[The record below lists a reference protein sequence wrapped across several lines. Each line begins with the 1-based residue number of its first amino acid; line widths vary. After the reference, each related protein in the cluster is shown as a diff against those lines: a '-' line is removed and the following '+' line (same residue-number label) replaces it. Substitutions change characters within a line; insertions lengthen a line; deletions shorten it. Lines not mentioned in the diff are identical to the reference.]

1 MMANSFPTLV
11 RRLLLARGADP
22 EDALDLS
29 TISRPLGKQGMLG
42 MKEAVDWIAYAITQ
56 RWPVTIVGDYDVDGA
71 CATAILRKGLEE
83 LLPVTSIVPNRRTE
97 GYGLSESVAA
107 RISPDTRLVITVD
120 NGISAH
126 DGIAAVKARGMAV
139 IVTDHHLPGPRRPPA
154 DVIVNPNQ
162 PGCPFPWKSTCG
174 AGVAWYLLLA
184 LHLTH
189 PEWVG
194 REMLEETLDLV
205 ALATVAD
212 LVPLERN
219 NRVLVANGLRRI
231 RSGKINPGLSGLVAF
246 AGLELE
252 QMREQDFAFKL
263 GPRLNAAGRLADMQT
278 GIRLL
283 LSRDAENIEN
293 WSRFLETI
301 NAQRKEIQADIER
314 EAIQITENLSDT
326 GDPVICVGDDG
337 WHNGV
342 VGIVASKLKERYQ
355 RPAFVFTST
364 GDVGQTAQG
373 SGRSMDGWHLRDALA
388 LVDGRTPGLLNR
400 FGGHAMAAG
409 LSLPKARFE
418 EFRRNINAVSLEQV
432 PGGRFQKNVWC
443 DGPLQAVEMTLDMA
457 KAIEQAGPWG
467 QGFPEPLFENDFVVT
482 ASKTI
487 KNGHWK
493 LQLQLDDIANGGL
506 AAGGPTDGRA
516 ADDKAAP
523 GRVAPGRTAVR
534 RTASSSL
541 SVDAVHFLN
550 GREVAQEPPPVGFR
564 VRAQYRLQVNRWQG
578 REGLQLML
586 EQVLPAPSPVVMP
599 AAHESRSTKPIAA
612 GSSLTNGI

>member
-1 MMANSFPTLV
+1 MTHQPATHTYPALV

-22 EDALDLS
+22 EDALELS
-29 TISRPLGKQGMLG
+29 TISHPLGKQGMLG
-42 MKEAVDWIAYAITQ
+42 MKEAVDWIAYAMSQ
-56 RWPVTIVGDYDVDGA
+56 RWPATIVGDYDVDGA
-71 CATAILRKGLEE
+71 CAAAILRKGLEG

-107 RISPDTRLVITVD
+107 RISPETRLVITVD

-126 DGIAAVKARGMAV
+126 GGIAAVKARGMAV
-139 IVTDHHLPGPRRPPA
+139 IVTDHHLPGPQRPPA
-154 DVIVNPNQ
+154 EVIVNPNQ

-231 RSGKINPGLSGLVAF
+231 RSGQINPGLSGLVAF

-283 LSRDAENIEN
+283 LSRDAENIES

-301 NAQRKEIQADIER
+301 NAQRKEIQAHIER
-314 EAIQITENLSDT
+314 EAIKITESLQDT

-364 GDVGQTAQG
+364 GDMGQTAQG
-373 SGRSMDGWHLRDALA
+373 SGRSMDGWHLRDALV

-409 LSLPKARFE
+409 LSLPKSRFE

-443 DGPLQAVEMTLDMA
+443 DGPLQAAEMTLDMA

-467 QGFPEPLFENDFVVT
+467 QGFPEPLFENDFVVVT
-482 ASKTI
+482 SKAI

-493 LQLQLDDIANGGL
+493 LQLHLDEVMGGNPANGESAACKA
-506 AAGGPTDGRA
+506 AAGKP
-516 ADDKAAP
+516 
-523 GRVAPGRTAVR
+523 
-534 RTASSSL
+534 ASSPSS

-586 EQVLPAPSPVVMP
+586 EQVLPAPAPVVMP
-599 AAHESRSTKPIAA
+599 AAHESRSTKPIAV
-612 GSSLTNGI
+612 GPSLTNGI

>member
-1 MMANSFPTLV
+1 MTHQPATHTYPALV

-22 EDALDLS
+22 EDALELS
-29 TISRPLGKQGMLG
+29 TISHPLGKQGMLG
-42 MKEAVDWIAYAITQ
+42 MKEAVDWIAYASSQ

-71 CATAILRKGLEE
+71 CATAILRKGLEG

-107 RISPDTRLVITVD
+107 RISPETRLVITVD

-126 DGIAAVKARGMAV
+126 DGIAAVKAMGMAV

-231 RSGKINPGLSGLVAF
+231 RSGQINPGLSGLVAF

-278 GIRLL
+278 GILLL
-283 LSRDAENIEN
+283 LSRDAENIES

-301 NAQRKEIQADIER
+301 NAQRKEIQAHIER
-314 EAIQITENLSDT
+314 EAIQITESLQDT

-364 GDVGQTAQG
+364 GDMGQTAQG

-388 LVDGRTPGLLNR
+388 LVDSRTPGLLNR

-409 LSLPKARFE
+409 LSLPKVRFE

-443 DGPLQAVEMTLDMA
+443 DGPLQAAEMTLDMA

-467 QGFPEPLFENDFVVT
+467 QGFPEPLFENDFVVVT
-482 ASKTI
+482 SKAI

-493 LQLQLDDIANGGL
+493 LQLRLDEVMGGG
-506 AAGGPTDGRA
+506 AAHGSCGRHSPADG
-516 ADDKAAP
+516 K
-523 GRVAPGRTAVR
+523 TAHGKS
-534 RTASSSL
+534 ASSPL
-541 SVDAVHFLN
+541 SPVDAVHFLN

-586 EQVLPAPSPVVMP
+586 EQVLPAPAPVVMP

-612 GSSLTNGI
+612 GPSLTNGI

>member
-1 MMANSFPTLV
+1 
-11 RRLLLARGADP
+11 
-22 EDALDLS
+22 
-29 TISRPLGKQGMLG
+29 
-42 MKEAVDWIAYAITQ
+42 
-56 RWPVTIVGDYDVDGA
+56 
-71 CATAILRKGLEE
+71 CATAILRKGMEG
-83 LLPVTSIVPNRRTE
+83 LLPVTSIVPNRQTE

-107 RISPDTRLVITVD
+107 RISPETRLVITVD

-126 DGIAAVKARGMAV
+126 DGIGAVKARGMAV
-139 IVTDHHLPGPRRPPA
+139 IVTDHHLAGPRRPPA

-231 RSGKINPGLSGLVAF
+231 RSGWINPGLSGLVAF

-283 LSRDAENIEN
+283 LSRDAENIES

-301 NAQRKEIQADIER
+301 NAQRKEIQAHIER
-314 EAIQITENLSDT
+314 EAIQITESLQDT

-364 GDVGQTAQG
+364 GDMGQTAQG
-373 SGRSMDGWHLRDALA
+373 SGRSMDGWHLRDALV

-409 LSLPKARFE
+409 LSLPKVRFE

-443 DGPLQAVEMTLDMA
+443 DGPLQAAEMTLDMA
-457 KAIEQAGPWG
+457 KAIERAGPWG
-467 QGFPEPLFENDFVVT
+467 QGFPEPLFENDFVVVT
-482 ASKTI
+482 SKTI

-493 LQLQLDDIANGGL
+493 LQLHLDDVMGSKIPSG
-506 AAGGPTDGRA
+506 
-516 ADDKAAP
+516 K
-523 GRVAPGRTAVR
+523 
-534 RTASSSL
+534 SL
-541 SVDAVHFLN
+541 PMEAVHFLN

-586 EQVLPAPSPVVMP
+586 EQVLPAPAPVVMP
-599 AAHESRSTKPIAA
+599 VQDKRSVQPVAA
-612 GSSLTNGI
+612 GPSLTNGM

>member
-1 MMANSFPTLV
+1 
-11 RRLLLARGADP
+11 
-22 EDALDLS
+22 
-29 TISRPLGKQGMLG
+29 
-42 MKEAVDWIAYAITQ
+42 
-56 RWPVTIVGDYDVDGA
+56 
-71 CATAILRKGLEE
+71 
-83 LLPVTSIVPNRRTE
+83 
-97 GYGLSESVAA
+97 
-107 RISPDTRLVITVD
+107 
-120 NGISAH
+120 
-126 DGIAAVKARGMAV
+126 
-139 IVTDHHLPGPRRPPA
+139 
-154 DVIVNPNQ
+154 
-162 PGCPFPWKSTCG
+162 
-174 AGVAWYLLLA
+174 
-184 LHLTH
+184 
-189 PEWVG
+189 
-194 REMLEETLDLV
+194 
-205 ALATVAD
+205 
-212 LVPLERN
+212 
-219 NRVLVANGLRRI
+219 RVLVANGLRRI
-231 RSGKINPGLSGLVAF
+231 RSGRINPGLSGLVAF

-283 LSRDAENIEN
+283 LSRDAENIES

-301 NAQRKEIQADIER
+301 NAQRKEIQAHIER
-314 EAIQITENLSDT
+314 EAIQITESLQDT

-364 GDVGQTAQG
+364 GDMGQTAQG

-388 LVDGRTPGLLNR
+388 LVDSRTPGLLNR

-443 DGPLQAVEMTLDMA
+443 DGPLQAAEMTLDMA

-467 QGFPEPLFENDFVVT
+467 QGFPEPLFENDFVVVT
-482 ASKTI
+482 SKTI

-493 LQLQLDDIANGGL
+493 LQLQMEDVVSG
-506 AAGGPTDGRA
+506 
-516 ADDKAAP
+516 KS
-523 GRVAPGRTAVR
+523 
-534 RTASSSL
+534 ASPKSPP
-541 SVDAVHFLN
+541 VDAVHFLN

-586 EQVLPAPSPVVMP
+586 EQVLPAPAPVVMP
-599 AAHESRSTKPIAA
+599 VQKSRSTDQRVTGAPP
-612 GSSLTNGI
+612 LTNGIR